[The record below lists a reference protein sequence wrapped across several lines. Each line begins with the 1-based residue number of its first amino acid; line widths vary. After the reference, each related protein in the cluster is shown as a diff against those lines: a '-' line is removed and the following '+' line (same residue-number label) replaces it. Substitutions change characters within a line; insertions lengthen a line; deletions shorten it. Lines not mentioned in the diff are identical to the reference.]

1 MLTDS
6 LWNFCG
12 ASPGQAITASAAS
25 TNYVDLG
32 ALGSIPGNP
41 AATATRDLGKGN
53 KIPILIQVTE
63 TFLTL
68 TSLKAAIQQD
78 SDSGF
83 GTVETILET
92 EAIALA
98 SLVAG
103 YQFNIDFVPNKMTKR
118 YIRLY
123 FTIAGSSA
131 TAGKVFA
138 TSVLGKQD
146 WYL

>member
-1 MLTDS
+1 MLSDS

-32 ALGSIPGNP
+32 ALGIPPGHTVTP
-41 AATATRDLGKGN
+41 TRDLGRGN

-63 TFLTL
+63 TFDAL
-68 TSLKAAIQQD
+68 TSLKVAVQCD
-78 SDSGF
+78 DNSSF
-83 GTVETILET
+83 SSPTTVLET

-103 YQFNIDFVPNKMTKR
+103 YQFNIDLVPPKTNER
-118 YIRLY
+118 YVRLY
-123 FTIAGSSA
+123 FTVAGS
-131 TAGKVFA
+131 TPTVGKVFA
-138 TSVLGKQD
+138 SAIEAKQD
-146 WYL
+146 WFF